1 MKNQILI
8 VFLFMGAIVMGQQNT
23 PPAWVA
29 RSNQDAK
36 VLLDVEARFTPES
49 AAQQGVEGVD
59 DKVIDLGP
67 NINQRHRA
75 AIGEARTQLE
85 KMLSVE
91 QDPNVREDLQ
101 IMIDRA
107 NLQIKGIDLEE
118 KYEIPYFSVGRMI
131 YVSIHGLLDDQI
143 AASRRPAALE
153 RLKKYA
159 GMEPGTTPLGTEA
172 EQRTTERLGNQKLI
186 GPYRGEVEQDLSNAE
201 TYIAGVEKLFA
212 KYKIAGYEEP
222 LAKLKQQLSEYGDFI
237 RAKVWPRARSGFQL
251 PPEVYAYRLQQVGVD
266 IPPEQLTAIAHDYFN
281 EIQSEMMTLAPVVA
295 KEKGYT
301 VTDYRDVIKELKK
314 DQWTGD
320 SILPNY
326 EKRVGEIEKIIRDEH
341 LVTLPERPLKIEL
354 ASEAETAQQPA
365 PHMRAPRLIGNTGE
379 SGVFVL
385 PLRIPPPPG
394 AKADPSQQY
403 DDFTYDAAA
412 WTLTAHEGRP
422 GHELQFDSMAQ
433 NGVSTARAIFA
444 FNSVNAEGWGLYS
457 EAILKPFMP
466 ADGQLVSLLHRL
478 MRAARAFVDPELQS
492 GEITPEQAKEIL
504 MKDVVLSDALAN
516 EEVQRYMYR
525 APGQATSYFYGYLQL
540 MKTRSAAEK
549 ALGAKFNQE
558 KFHDF
563 IIAQGLLPPEL
574 LRKAVMEQFVPSQNQ
589 PATQ

>member
-1 MKNQILI
+1 MKIKILLG
-8 VFLFMGAIVMGQQNT
+8 FLSLGALAIAQQKT

-36 VLLDVEARFTPES
+36 VLLDVEARFNPEQ

-59 DKVIDLGP
+59 DKVVDLGP
-67 NINQRHRA
+67 NVDQRHRKA
-75 AIGEARTQLE
+75 LSEARGQLE
-85 KMLSVE
+85 KMMAAE

-101 IMIDRA
+101 IMLNRA
-107 NLQIKGIDLEE
+107 NLEIKGIDLEE
-118 KYEIPYFSVGRMI
+118 KYEIPYYSAGRLL
-131 YVSIHGLLDDQI
+131 YVSMHGLLDDQI
-143 AASRRPAALE
+143 AASRRPAALD

-159 GMEPGTTPLGTEA
+159 GISPGTTPLVTEA
-172 EQRTTERLGNQKLI
+172 EQRITERLGDKKLM
-186 GPYRGEVEQDLSNAE
+186 GPYRGEVEQDLSNLP
-201 TYIAGVEKLFA
+201 TYISGVEKLFA
-212 KYKIAGYEEP
+212 KYNIAGYEEP
-222 LAKLKQQLSEYGDFI
+222 LAKLKEQLNEYSDFI
-237 RAKVWPRARSGFQL
+237 RAKVLPRARSSFQL
-251 PPEVYAYRLQQVGVD
+251 PPALYAYRLQQVGVD
-266 IPPEQLTAIAHDYFN
+266 IPPEQLTAIAHDTFN

-295 KEKGYT
+295 KEKGFA

-365 PHMRAPRLIGNTGE
+365 PHMRPPRLIGNTGE

-394 AKADPSQQY
+394 QKADPSQQY

-433 NGVSTARAIFA
+433 NGVSIARAIFA

-492 GEITPEQAKEIL
+492 GKLTPEQAKGIL
-504 MKDVVLSDALAN
+504 EKDVVLSDALAN

-540 MKTRSAAEK
+540 MKTRSVAEK
-549 ALGAKFNQE
+549 ALGPKFDQQ
-558 KFHDF
+558 KYHDF
-563 IIAQGLLPPEL
+563 IISQGLLPPDVQ
-574 LRKAVMEQFVPSQNQ
+574 RKAVMEQFVPSQNQ
-589 PATQ
+589 TASQ

>member
-1 MKNQILI
+1 MSSIC
-8 VFLFMGAIVMGQQNT
+8 FAQQKT

-36 VLLDVEARFTPES
+36 VLLDVEARFNPEA

-67 NINQRHRA
+67 NVEQRRRA
-75 AIGEARTQLE
+75 AISDARAQLE
-85 KMLSVE
+85 KMMAAE

-101 IMIDRA
+101 IMINRA
-107 NLQIKGIDLEE
+107 NLEIKGIDLQE
-118 KYEIPYFSVGRMI
+118 KYEIPYFSVGRTI

-143 AASRRPAALE
+143 AAGRRPAALV

-159 GMEPGTTPLGTEA
+159 GISPGTTPLVTEA
-172 EQRTTERLGNQKLI
+172 EQRITEKLGNTKLM
-186 GPYRGEVEQDLSNAE
+186 GPYRGEVEQDLSNSE
-201 TYIAGVEKLFA
+201 TYVGGVEKLFA
-212 KYKIAGYEEP
+212 KYNIAGYEEP
-222 LAKLKQQLSEYGDFI
+222 LAKLKEQLNEYNDFV
-237 RAKVWPRARSGFQL
+237 RAKVLPRARSGFQL
-251 PPEVYAYRLQQVGVD
+251 PPELYAYRMQQVGVD

-281 EIQSEMMTLAPVVA
+281 EIQAEMMTLAPLVA
-295 KEKGYT
+295 HEKGFA

-365 PHMRAPRLIGNTGE
+365 PHMRPPRLIGNTGE

-394 AKADPSQQY
+394 QKADPSQQY

-433 NGVSTARAIFA
+433 NGVSIARAIFA

-478 MRAARAFVDPELQS
+478 MRAARAFIDPELQS
-492 GEITPEQAKEIL
+492 GKLTPEQAKEIL
-504 MKDVVLSDALAN
+504 EKDVVLSDALAN

-549 ALGAKFNQE
+549 ALGPKFDQQ
-558 KFHDF
+558 KYHDF
-563 IIAQGLLPPEL
+563 IVAQGLLPPDVQ
-574 LRKAVMEQFVPSQNQ
+574 RKAVMEQFVPSQTQ
-589 PATQ
+589 AATQ

>member
-1 MKNQILI
+1 MKTRVLLG
-8 VFLFMGAIVMGQQNT
+8 FLFSAAFVLAQQKA
-23 PPAWVA
+23 PAPWVA
-29 RSNQDAK
+29 RSNQGAK
-36 VLLDVEARFTPES
+36 VLLDVEARFNPEN

-67 NINQRHRA
+67 NVNQRHRA
-75 AIGEARTQLE
+75 AISEARAQLD
-85 KMLSVE
+85 KMLTAE

-118 KYEIPYFSVGRMI
+118 KYEIPYYSVGRMI

-153 RLKKYA
+153 RMKKYA
-159 GMEPGTTPLGTEA
+159 GLEPGTTPLVTEA
-172 EQRTTERLGNQKLI
+172 EKRTTERLGDSKLI
-186 GPYRGEVEQDLSNAE
+186 GPYRGEVEQDLSNAP
-201 TYIAGVEKLFA
+201 TYISGVEKLFA

-222 LAKLKQQLSEYGDFI
+222 LAKLKEQLNEYDDFI
-237 RAKVWPRARSGFQL
+237 RAKVLPRARTSFQL
-251 PPEVYAYRLQQVGVD
+251 PAEVYAYHLQQVGVA

-281 EIQSEMMTLAPVVA
+281 EIQAEMMTLAPVVA
-295 KEKGYT
+295 KQKGFA

-320 SILPNY
+320 AIMPNY

-365 PHMRAPRLIGNTGE
+365 PHMRPPRLIGNTGE

-394 AKADPSQQY
+394 QKADPSQQY
-403 DDFTYDAAA
+403 DDFTFDAAA

-433 NGVSTARAIFA
+433 NGVSIARAIFA

-466 ADGQLVSLLHRL
+466 ADGQLISLQHRL

-492 GEITPEQAKEIL
+492 GKITPEQAKDVL
-504 MKDVVLSDALAN
+504 MKDVGLSDALAN

-549 ALGAKFNQE
+549 ALGARFNQE
-558 KFHDF
+558 KYHDF

-574 LRKAVMEQFVPSQNQ
+574 QRKAVMEQFVPSENQ
-589 PATQ
+589 TAAK

>member
-1 MKNQILI
+1 MKIQILVGLLI
-8 VFLFMGAIVMGQQNT
+8 FGATSFAQQA

-36 VLLDVEARFTPES
+36 VLLDVQARFNPEA

-67 NINQRHRA
+67 NINQRQRA
-75 AIGEARTQLE
+75 ALSEARAQLE
-85 KMLSVE
+85 KALAAE
-91 QDPNVREDLQ
+91 QEPNVREDLQ

-107 NLQIKGIDLEE
+107 NLQIKGIELEE
-118 KYEIPYFSVGRMI
+118 KYEVPYFNAGGILYRG
-131 YVSIHGLLDDQI
+131 IHALLDDQI
-143 AASRRPAALE
+143 AAGRRPAALE

-159 GMEPGTTPLGTEA
+159 GVEPGTTPLVTEA
-172 EQRTTERLGNQKLI
+172 EQRTTEKLSDKELM
-186 GPYRGEVEQDLSNAE
+186 GPYRGEVEQDLSNLP
-201 TYIAGVEKLFA
+201 TYISGVEKLFA

-222 LAKLKQQLSEYGDFI
+222 LAKLKQQLNEYGDFI
-237 RAKVWPRARSGFQL
+237 RAKVLPRARTGFQL

-295 KEKGYT
+295 KQKGYA

-314 DQWTGD
+314 DQWAGD
-320 SILPNY
+320 AIMPNY
-326 EKRVGEIEKIIRDEH
+326 EKRVGEIEKIIHDEH

-394 AKADPSQQY
+394 QKADPSQQY
-403 DDFTYDAAA
+403 DDFTFDAAA

-433 NGVSTARAIFA
+433 NGVSIARAIFA

-466 ADGQLVSLLHRL
+466 PDGQLISLQHRL

-492 GEITPEQAKEIL
+492 GKLTPEQAKDVL
-504 MKDVVLSDALAN
+504 MKDVSLSEALAN

-549 ALGAKFNQE
+549 ALGPKFNQE
-558 KFHDF
+558 KYHDF

-574 LRKAVMEQFVPSQNQ
+574 QRKAVMEQFVPSQNQ
-589 PATQ
+589 GAAK